1 VTPPLELQPQEAK
14 QNVVEG
20 YVLVDDVGDAQLGHG
35 VERLGGPEAFT
46 HTPTQQP
53 AHKVSGARGG
63 EGLRRWRGNQDQA

>member
-1 VTPPLELQPQEAK
+1 
-14 QNVVEG
+14 
-20 YVLVDDVGDAQLGHG
+20 LVDDVGDAQLGHG

-63 EGLRRWRGNQDQA
+63 EGLRRWRTKQREEENRGEEVSKRGN